1 MYKSYVQRLLNIVRT
16 LMAILNLR
24 KITSIYAVGS
34 VRRTED
40 LSNMKMVKKMLIFG
54 IIRGV

>member
-1 MYKSYVQRLLNIVRT
+1 MQRLLSIAHT

-24 KITSIYAVGS
+24 KITSIYAVEAW
-34 VRRTED
+34 RKTED